1 MQCTEF
7 VHSRNNST
15 LDYFILQDNQIKKKI
30 VGHFGNKMSNIEN
43 LIRGDIYINIFSYP
57 AIGPPENWLQS
68 KVGKTVQYKFCTLHN
83 LKEKC

>member
-15 LDYFILQDNQIKKKI
+15 LDYFILQDNQIKQKI
-30 VGHFGNKMSNIEN
+30 VGPFCNKMSNIEN
-43 LIRGDIYINIFSYP
+43 LIRGDIYTNIFSYP

-68 KVGKTVQYKFCTLHN
+68 KVGKTVQY
-83 LKEKC
+83 